1 MKGLTHHQQLHSQRA
16 ELLDKTRWANEFEW
30 EEVFALSEWMEMF
43 AIPKGGVLFSEGEQS
58 YFMCVLIE
66 GEVSVLKR
74 DSNNE
79 EVSVAIVRNGYTL
92 GEMALLENAPRSATV
107 RATRNT
113 RLLVLSRGSFEKM
126 CEKRPA
132 LALKFIRH
140 VSRMISQ
147 RLRRMSGALVE
158 ANMAALDNRLD
169 E

>member
-1 MKGLTHHQQLHSQRA
+1 MKGLTHLQQLHSQRA
-16 ELLDKTRWANEFEW
+16 ELLDKTRWANDFAW
-30 EEVFALSEWMEMF
+30 AEVFALSEWMELM
-43 AIPKGGVLFSEGEQS
+43 ALPSGGILFSEGEQS
-58 YFMCVLIE
+58 FFMCVLID

-79 EVSVAIVRNGYTL
+79 EQSVAIVRNGYTL

-107 RATRNT
+107 RATKNT
-113 RLLVLSRGSFEKM
+113 RLLVLRRSSFEKM
-126 CEKRPA
+126 CELRPK

-140 VSRMISQ
+140 VSQMISQ

-158 ANMAALDNRLD
+158 ANMSALEIRLD